1 MCTELTLLNFDESQ
15 QAVLSPA
22 SEGDFQLPAKGLLWL
37 TDDHHF
43 QQFVAVHH
51 GQAVAH
57 FDSITKV
64 AQIYQ
69 LTIEDQTMVV
79 AQAPLGS
86 AAAVMILES
95 LIAFGVRQVLAVGS
109 CGALVSEQE
118 NRLLLPQAALRDE
131 GCSFHYLPASNW
143 VTLEPSAIKAIQTEL
158 ERREYS
164 VKLVKT
170 WTTDAI
176 FRETKAKIS
185 AVKAVGCQVVEMECA
200 ALAACAQFRQIE
212 FAQLLY
218 TADSLANLNRHD
230 PRHWGEDAVM
240 PTIDLAAQVLAS
252 WSY

>member
-95 LIAFGVRQVLAVGS
+95 LILRLGS
-109 CGALVSEQE
+109 DRS
-118 NRLLLPQAALRDE
+118 
-131 GCSFHYLPASNW
+131 
-143 VTLEPSAIKAIQTEL
+143 
-158 ERREYS
+158 
-164 VKLVKT
+164 
-170 WTTDAI
+170 
-176 FRETKAKIS
+176 
-185 AVKAVGCQVVEMECA
+185 
-200 ALAACAQFRQIE
+200 
-212 FAQLLY
+212 
-218 TADSLANLNRHD
+218 
-230 PRHWGEDAVM
+230 
-240 PTIDLAAQVLAS
+240 
-252 WSY
+252 